1 MSFLDDDQE
10 ARTERPT
17 ERHRREARERGM
29 VARSAEF
36 VLAFRALAALA
47 VVSLWGLSFATAAA
61 QLLLE
66 SFRQVTEERLTA
78 ETALPQASH
87 ALLWALAQM
96 STPLLIATGA
106 VLVAHFVQVGWL
118 WHPERA
124 APELARLSPISGL
137 ARVVSPSAF
146 GRGLVSLLKLVL
158 LAAICGRTVCSEWGN
173 FSANGNRPLSEQV
186 FAIGGSVTKLVS
198 MAAIAVLVWGV
209 ADYILQR
216 WRYERSL
223 QMTKQELRQESKDVE
238 GNPQIRHQRQVAARR
253 LAATSD

>member
-1 MSFLDDDQE
+1 MAFLDDDQE

-36 VLAFRALAALA
+36 VIAARTLAAWA
-47 VVSLWGLSFATAAA
+47 VVSLWGLSFTTAAT
-61 QLLLE
+61 QLLMD

-78 ETALPQASH
+78 ETAVPQASQT
-87 ALLWALAQM
+87 LLWTLAQV
-96 STPLLIATGA
+96 STPLLIATGG

-118 WHPERA
+118 WQPERA

-137 ARVVSPSAF
+137 ARVISPSTF
-146 GRGLVSLLKLVL
+146 GRGLICLLKLVL
-158 LAAICGRTVCSEWGN
+158 LAAICGRTVCHEWEHL
-173 FSANGNRPLSEQV
+173 SANGNVPLPEQV
-186 FAIGGSVTKLVS
+186 FATGASVTKLVS

-209 ADYILQR
+209 ADYFLQR
-216 WRYERSL
+216 WRYERAL
-223 QMTKQELRQESKDVE
+223 QMTKEELRQESKDVE
-238 GNPQIRHQRQVAARR
+238 GNPQIRHQRQAAARR